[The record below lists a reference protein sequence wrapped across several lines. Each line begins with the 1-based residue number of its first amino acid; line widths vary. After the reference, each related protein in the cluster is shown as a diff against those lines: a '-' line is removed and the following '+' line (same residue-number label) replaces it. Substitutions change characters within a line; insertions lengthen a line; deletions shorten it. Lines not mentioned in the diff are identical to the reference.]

1 MFIKLVLRTF
11 IHLPSPTRR
20 IRTPFE
26 VDDIANLCP
35 IQPFCGCNSCKS
47 NYRFIKCHA
56 FFTRASSVLS
66 IKRKLVS
73 SPRQT
78 VRMWKNHNTKIWRPG
93 IHGRYLFLFLL
104 WLALSND
111 YEKSKSSRPD
121 VLFCE
126 KGVLRNF
133 AKFTGNTCARV
144 SF

>member
-1 MFIKLVLRTF
+1 MFIKLVLGTF

-26 VDDIANLCP
+26 VYDIANLCP

-47 NYRFIKCHA
+47 NYRSIKCHA

-78 VRMWKNHNTKIWRPG
+78 VRMWKNHNTK
-93 IHGRYLFLFLL
+93 F
-104 WLALSND
+104 
-111 YEKSKSSRPD
+111 
-121 VLFCE
+121 
-126 KGVLRNF
+126 GVLVSTVDTYFYFYYGWHFQMIMKNPK
-133 AKFTGNTCARV
+133 AVAQTCSV
-144 SF
+144 KKVFLEISQNSQETPVPGSLF